1 MLTEQ
6 AQLVTWCLGL
16 LATATLVALGVMLR
30 QWRTGR
36 LVIDR
41 RQLRV
46 RLMGG
51 AVLMAI
57 WVLLGAL
64 LLGLDP
70 AAQRQAWVACFGA
83 VLLMCVLLLVLAM
96 FDMRLLLL
104 NRLRAE
110 SRLASE
116 TAKLWK
122 QGRDGS

>member
-1 MLTEQ
+1 MLTEH

-16 LATATLVALGVMLR
+16 LATATLTGLGIMLR
-30 QWRTGR
+30 QWQAGR

-46 RLMGG
+46 RLTGG
-51 AVLMAI
+51 LVLLAI

-64 LLGLDP
+64 LVGIDP
-70 AAQRQAWVACFGA
+70 LSQRRPWVGCFGA
-83 VLLMCVLLLVLAM
+83 VLLLCVLLLMLAM
-96 FDMRLLLL
+96 LDMRLLVL

>member
-16 LATATLVALGVMLR
+16 LATATLTALGIMLR
-30 QWRTGR
+30 QWQAGR

-46 RLMGG
+46 RLTGG
-51 AVLMAI
+51 IVLLAI
-57 WVLLGAL
+57 WVLLGVL
-64 LLGLDP
+64 MLGLDP
-70 AAQRQAWVACFGA
+70 VAQRVAWVGCFGA
-83 VLLMCVLLLVLAM
+83 VLLLCVLLFGLAM
-96 FDMRLLLL
+96 LDMRLLLL

-116 TAKLWK
+116 TAKLWR
-122 QGRDGS
+122 QGRDDS